1 MEKQLTKKNRLII
14 EDSETK
20 EVWEWKILDH
30 YVYVTYAYTEFA
42 DPEMDDFTFQY
53 VPNDVFDAIL
63 ADYKRS

>member
-20 EVWEWKILDH
+20 EVWEWEILDH
-30 YVYVTYAYTEFA
+30 YVYVTYTYTEFA

>member
-20 EVWEWKILDH
+20 EVWEWEIMDTH
-30 YVYVTYAYTEFA
+30 VHVTYTFTDFA
-42 DPEMDDFTFQY
+42 DPECDEFIFQY